1 MITCFLLWNNVVST
15 LQKINT
21 CYNKQ
26 LQKGGLYME
35 EVTAFNQ
42 YMIDIRNLNSK
53 ILTKEEEQELGYAI
67 LNGDRNARKKLVEA
81 NLRYVVKLASKYANM
96 GYPIE
101 ELIQEGN
108 KGLVYATYKYDVRC
122 GNTFL
127 SYATWW
133 IKKAINNYI
142 ETKNSV
148 LTLSPG
154 MKDLIRKYKK
164 ALKELEGSDEVITDE
179 VMAKYLKVSLDDIEV
194 VKRCISMPVELDD
207 EENNV
212 ELKYE
217 EEYNYIRDYLGKD
230 LDRLFINAKL
240 NDREIFVLKAR
251 NGYYGDIYTY
261 QEIANVLNVKLQR
274 VQQIATNALKKVRLC
289 RETDKL
295 SEYLD
300 NPKEALEN
308 LKIEREKLELK
319 RTRKMVR

>member
-1 MITCFLLWNNVVST
+1 
-15 LQKINT
+15 
-21 CYNKQ
+21 
-26 LQKGGLYME
+26 ME
-35 EVTAFNQ
+35 EVTTFNQ

-67 LNGDRNARKKLVEA
+67 LNGDNNARKRLAEA

-101 ELIQEGN
+101 EIIQEGN
-108 KGLVYATYKYDVRC
+108 KGLVHATYKYDVRL

-133 IKKAINNYI
+133 IRKAINDYI

-154 MKDLIRKYKK
+154 MKDLVRQYKK
-164 ALKELEGSDEVITDE
+164 VLKELEKSNVAITDKI
-179 VMAKYLKVSLDDIEV
+179 MAKYLRVSIEDIEV
-194 VKRCISMPVELDD
+194 IKRCISVPVELDD
-207 EENNV
+207 ENNDV
-212 ELKYE
+212 KYE
-217 EEYNYIRDYLGKD
+217 EEYNYVKDYLRED

-240 NDREIFVLKAR
+240 SDREIFVLKAR
-251 NGYYGDIYTY
+251 NGYYKDIYTY

-274 VQQIATNALKKVRLC
+274 VQQIAASALKKIRLC

-300 NPKEALEN
+300 DPKESLEK
-308 LKIEREKLELK
+308 LRIEREKIELK
-319 RTRKMVR
+319 RKRKRNR